1 MNGLTGFSFSWVQGL
16 SKTAIK
22 VLAGLHSLL
31 EIRVEKIYFQLS
43 QVIGRIFVFIY
54 VSGSF
59 SIFVGYQPEAP
70 LSS

>member
-31 EIRVEKIYFQLS
+31 ETGVEKDLLSALSGYWQNICIYLCFWELQ
-43 QVIGRIFVFIY
+43 
-54 VSGSF
+54 
-59 SIFVGYQPEAP
+59 
-70 LSS
+70 